1 MIEVVLTVVALLV
14 GLGAW
19 VRSNPIQLDPVDE
32 PVARAEA
39 DEGVTESD
47 VLVVL
52 PEVAEATSLGD
63 FTFDHAWLN
72 AVEQEIGQVR
82 MVRTTE
88 VSRAVLDPCDQV
100 IIPRAAAAQLD
111 PTQTQFVRNW
121 IEDGGVLL
129 LEQPEGPWQSL
140 TGQSFT
146 GARTRD
152 TRRLTSFD
160 GAASRGEIRED
171 ILETPLR
178 TTTLV
183 YNPPTLARGRDYQV
197 LLEVDGQP
205 GVVHRAIGRGHLI
218 LVLLDVGRFL
228 TLSQQG
234 RPEADLT
241 APRPAE
247 SNAPDGWTTSEALV
261 LDPAF
266 RTGLVPW
273 ADLFER
279 NLLYLMDAW
288 QPVGRLWMY
297 PGSHRGALLVTHS
310 DDGFGQRVEYM
321 TTWEHDREERS
332 TIFAAAGSMTPEG
345 LARLARLGAD
355 VQLGWVPA
363 VDPTVPQRTWGLRA
377 FQPITRAMTL
387 AEQRAALNNDLR
399 PYGPTR
405 AVRITD
411 GLWPTD
417 WLAPWRIFDGNGVEL
432 STSLGPVDP
441 SRSDGEASVGY
452 LFGTGYPFRPID
464 TNGERFD
471 VYELP
476 TVLLDA
482 APGYDVAR
490 TRRMIFDSA
499 EAYHTVLTGDWR
511 PDTMVR
517 RPSFDALE
525 GWRAAFELARSQEL
539 WVTTV
544 HAWADFV
551 ARRSESRVR
560 SSFSREERRL
570 AIEARVVGPTE
581 GDEDAIMLT
590 PGVAFP
596 TRFDGRPVERL
607 IVDGFATDPG
617 TLAQTGD
624 RVLHILPLEP
634 GEHRIQVFYGSPI
647 DAGLDDDDDDR

>member
-1 MIEVVLTVVALLV
+1 M
-14 GLGAW
+14 
-19 VRSNPIQLDPVDE
+19 
-32 PVARAEA
+32 
-39 DEGVTESD
+39 
-47 VLVVL
+47 
-52 PEVAEATSLGD
+52 
-63 FTFDHAWLN
+63 F
-72 AVEQEIGQVR
+72 
-82 MVRTTE
+82 
-88 VSRAVLDPCDQV
+88 
-100 IIPRAAAAQLD
+100 
-111 PTQTQFVRNW
+111 
-121 IEDGGVLL
+121 
-129 LEQPEGPWQSL
+129 
-140 TGQSFT
+140 
-146 GARTRD
+146 
-152 TRRLTSFD
+152 
-160 GAASRGEIRED
+160 
-171 ILETPLR
+171 
-178 TTTLV
+178 V

-218 LVLLDVGRFL
+218 LVMIDVGRFL
-228 TLSQQG
+228 TLAHQG
-234 RPEADLT
+234 RPDADLL
-241 APRPAE
+241 APRPPE
-247 SNAPDGWTTSEALV
+247 SRAPNGWTTTESLV

-266 RTGLVPW
+266 RSGLVPW
-273 ADLFER
+273 ADLLER

-288 QPVGRLWMY
+288 HPVGRLWMY

-321 TTWEHDREERS
+321 TTWEHDHEEQS
-332 TIFAAAGSMTPEG
+332 TIFAVAGSMTPEG

-355 VQLGWVPA
+355 VQLGWVPS
-363 VDPTVPQRTWGLRA
+363 VDETVPQRTWGLRA
-377 FQPITRAMTL
+377 FRPFTRPMSL
-387 AEQRAALNNDLR
+387 LEQRDALDADLL

-405 AVRITD
+405 AVRIVD
-411 GLWPTD
+411 GLWPVD
-417 WLAPWRIFDGNGVEL
+417 WLGPWRVFDGNGVAL
-432 STSLGPVDP
+432 STSLGPSDP

-464 TNGERFD
+464 TNGERFA

-476 TVLLDA
+476 TVLVDA

-525 GWRAAFELARSQEL
+525 GWRDAFELARSQEL

-551 ARRSESRVR
+551 DRRSQSRVR

-581 GDEDAIMLT
+581 GDDDAIALT
-590 PGVAFP
+590 PSIAFP

-607 IVDGFATDPG
+607 IVGGFATDPE

-634 GEHRIQVFYGSPI
+634 GEHRVQVFYGSPI
-647 DAGLDDDDDDR
+647 DTVPDADDDRASDR